1 MLKNLYIPLFRV
13 IKEIDSD
20 LNEKLNLN
28 CRAMLLPECRA
39 GALKAWQ
46 EQVKKDNP
54 GRKANKEYFNK
65 LLKHYT
71 SEDSDKTPYV
81 GILINWLK
89 LKV

>member
-28 CRAMLLPECRA
+28 CRAMLLSECRA
-39 GALKAWQ
+39 EALKALQ